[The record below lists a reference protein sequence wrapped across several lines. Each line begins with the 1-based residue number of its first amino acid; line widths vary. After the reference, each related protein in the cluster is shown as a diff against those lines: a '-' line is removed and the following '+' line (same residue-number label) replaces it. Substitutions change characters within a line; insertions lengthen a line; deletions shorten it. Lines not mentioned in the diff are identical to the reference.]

1 MRRAAPPAFPSLL
14 TAGRGVL
21 PCYVGDG
28 HPLLERLTPPI
39 PELAAEYWIIVHRD
53 LRRAAC
59 VWAYRDI
66 QTLIASGAP
75 IRGEA
80 GIGYVLLPG
89 YTLPP
94 LMFTEEEIEAIVLGS
109 RIVMESADARLVR
122 TARDAL
128 AKITLVLP
136 GDRAEAVPVV
146 GLLSGPRR
154 PIAPDG
160 VDLALL
166 RQAIRVERKIWI
178 TYSDEAGNRTDRRVW
193 PISLTFFDRVRVLAA
208 WCELRQGFRHFRT
221 DRMLSLVETIERLPR
236 PRRVL
241 LKEWRQAEGLPDPD

>member
-1 MRRAAPPAFPSLL
+1 MSRS
-14 TAGRGVL
+14 
-21 PCYVGDG
+21 
-28 HPLLERLTPPI
+28 ERLLDLVQALRRHRRPVSG
-39 PELAAEYWIIVHRD
+39 PELARELSVS
-53 LRRAAC
+53 LRTI
-59 VWAYRDI
+59 YRDI
-66 QTLIASGAP
+66 QTLVASGAP

-94 LMFTEEEIEAIVLGS
+94 LMFTDEEMEAIVLGS
-109 RIVMESADARLVR
+109 RIVVESADPRLVR
-122 TARDAL
+122 AARDAL
-128 AKITLVLP
+128 AKITAVLP
-136 GDRAEAVPVV
+136 DNRAENVHAL

-166 RQAIRVERKIWI
+166 RQAIRAERKIRI
-178 TYSDEAGNRTDRRVW
+178 AYVDESGNQTERRVW
-193 PISLTFFDRVRVLAA
+193 PIALTFFDRVRLLAA

-221 DRMLSLVETIERLPR
+221 DRMLSLVETTERLPR

-241 LKEWRQAEGLPDPD
+241 LREWRQVEGLPDPD

>member
-1 MRRAAPPAFPSLL
+1 MSRSDRLL
-14 TAGRGVL
+14 DL
-21 PCYVGDG
+21 IQ
-28 HPLLERLTPPI
+28 L
-39 PELAAEYWIIVHRD
+39 
-53 LRRAAC
+53 LRRHRRPVSGPDLARELS
-59 VWAYRDI
+59 VSLRTIYRDI

-94 LMFTEEEIEAIVLGS
+94 LMFTDEEIEAVVLGS
-109 RIVMESADARLVR
+109 RIVVESADPRLARA
-122 TARDAL
+122 ARDAL
-128 AKITLVLP
+128 TKITSVLP
-136 GDRAEAVPVV
+136 ENRAEIVPAL

-166 RQAIRVERKIWI
+166 RQAIRAERKIWI
-178 TYSDEAGNRTDRRVW
+178 SYTDESGKQTDRRVW
-193 PISLTFFDRVRVLAA
+193 PISLTFFDRVRLLAA

-241 LKEWRQAEGLPDPD
+241 LKQWREAEGLPDPD